1 MAKLVAVRR
10 PLLAPLLPGLILFYL
25 RSILAHPER
34 ASRGWW
40 LLALSLAFFVLIGEL
55 NRYAAKRLQARI
67 DALERD
73 E

>member
-1 MAKLVAVRR
+1 
-10 PLLAPLLPGLILFYL
+10 
-25 RSILAHPER
+25 
-34 ASRGWW
+34 
-40 LLALSLAFFVLIGEL
+40 LSLAFFVLIGEL